1 MKVDLEQLEFI
12 DHRLR
17 DMALHMEAQFGVEF
31 TVTSIY
37 RIGDAGVHGQLPVR
51 GLDFRCTDAYFGR
64 LVQSYINTH
73 WTYDPDRD
81 HLQCC
86 IYHDVGQG
94 AHLHLQVHP
103 NTVRSVASG

>member
-1 MKVDLEQLEFI
+1 MKIDLEQLEFI
-12 DHRLR
+12 DPQLR
-17 DMALHMEAQFGVEF
+17 EMAVALEVQFGVEF

-37 RIGDAGVHGQLPVR
+37 RIGDTGVHGTLPVR
-51 GLDFRCTDAYFGR
+51 GLDLRCADAYFGR
-64 LVQSYINTH
+64 LVQDYVNQI
-73 WTYDPDRD
+73 WVYDPDRD

-103 NTVRSVASG
+103 KTVRVITP